1 MAWSTRELAER
12 AGTTVNTIRHYHR
25 LGLLDEPEREE
36 NGYKQYQVHHLVSLL
51 RIRRLADLGVPL
63 TQIGAVRADA
73 DGAPQLLR
81 ELDAELAENIR
92 RLKKA
97 RSDIAALLRDDA
109 PADTPVG
116 FEPVAGRMSESDL
129 SIVHIYTR
137 LYDDAA
143 LADIRVIAEDTDG
156 VAADLDALTPDA
168 PEDERRPLVDRLARS
183 LARSLREYP
192 WLDDPASHRATRSP
206 LTSETMIE
214 AVLELYNPAQ
224 LDVLER
230 AHRAARAQMHRGQ
243 GDAPSE

>member
-92 RLKKA
+92 RMKKA

-143 LADIRVIAEDTDG
+143 LADIRMIAEDTDG
-156 VAADLDALTPDA
+156 SP
-168 PEDERRPLVDRLARS
+168 PIS
-183 LARSLREYP
+183 
-192 WLDDPASHRATRSP
+192 TRSRRTP
-206 LTSETMIE
+206 PRTS
-214 AVLELYNPAQ
+214 AVPSWTDWLAAWPGASGSTRGSTTRHRIGP
-224 LDVLER
+224 R
-230 AHRAARAQMHRGQ
+230 AVRSPRRR
-243 GDAPSE
+243 